1 MMVFYKNEES
11 FLHSDSDIQK
21 AQQNI
26 FIVNMDFARFPSK
39 WCNGD
44 VCSQKIYV
52 HVNFTY

>member
-39 WCNGD
+39 WCNCD